1 MALAL
6 LREARVE
13 IKPDKGRRRVLV
25 VEDDDGVAGM
35 LAICLTAG
43 GFKASRVA
51 FGGEALAILE
61 REPLDAV
68 VLDLSLPDGLG
79 GNVLEWLRKVPGGG
93 SPAYL
98 VISALERGEV
108 MKKYGPPEERFVPKP
123 FDPWVL
129 IGKLEKLLES
139 EKPSEGE
146 SR

>member
-1 MALAL
+1 M
-6 LREARVE
+6 E
-13 IKPDKGRRRVLV
+13 IRPGKGRPRVLV

-35 LAICLTAG
+35 LSICLAAG
-43 GFKASRVA
+43 GFEVTR
-51 FGGEALAILE
+51 AILGA
-61 REPLDAV
+61 DALSILESKPV
-68 VLDLSLPDGLG
+68 NAVILDLSLPDGLG
-79 GNVLEWLRKVPGGG
+79 KEVLNRLREPSSC

-108 MKKYGPPEERFVPKP
+108 MSKFGPPEERFVPKP

-139 EKPSEGE
+139 EEPSEGE